1 MTELAPTAWASAPT
15 ARLYDYQLALER
27 SPLRAAIALAAPD
40 GDALWLDLATGTG
53 ALLRAL
59 ALHPGR
65 PLAAIGLDASAAM
78 LARVPELPSGW
89 RVQEG
94 DARRLP
100 LADGG
105 VEVVS
110 CAYLL
115 HLLDR
120 PARELVLAEI
130 ARVLRPGGRVV
141 LVTLLEPTGLLGR
154 GLFGPAQR
162 GLCRALGPASGW
174 CTLDPGGELA
184 AHGLRLVRGR
194 VCRRGYASLCLLA
207 ERV

>member
-15 ARLYDYQLALER
+15 ARLYDYQLGLER
-27 SPLRAAIALAAPD
+27 SALRAAIALAAPD

-65 PLAAIGLDASAAM
+65 PLAVIGLDASAAM
-78 LARVPELPSGW
+78 LARVPELPSEW
-89 RVQEG
+89 QVTEG
-94 DARRLP
+94 DARQVP
-100 LADGG
+100 LADAS
-105 VEVVS
+105 VDVVS

-120 PARELVLAEI
+120 TARELVLAELT
-130 ARVLRPGGRVV
+130 RVLRPGGRAV

-154 GLFGPAQR
+154 GLLGPLQR

-174 CTLDPGGELA
+174 CALDPGDELA
-184 AHGLRLVRGR
+184 THGLRLVRR
-194 VCRRGYASLCLLA
+194 QVCRRGYASLCLLA
-207 ERV
+207 ERA